1 MSLENGN
8 TCILDSR
15 SLARFCKPSGLIKRV
30 KVLASFKKPPLVTQE
45 SQLISHYDL
54 KMKKVNGYFGI
65 LCVCAKSLQSRL
77 TLYSPMDCSP
87 PGSSAHGISRQE
99 CWSGLPCLLG
109 DLPDPKIEPES
120 LMSLALA
127 DRFFTTRAT
136 GDALG
141 ILYLMLNITHLD
153 YSQLESYKL
162 VS

>member
-1 MSLENGN
+1 MSLENDN

-15 SLARFCKPSGLIKRV
+15 SSAWICKPSGFIKRV
-30 KVLASFKKPPLVTQE
+30 KVSASFKKPPLVTQE

-77 TLYSPMDCSP
+77 TLHSSVGCGP

-99 CWSGLPCLLG
+99 CWSGLPCFLG
-109 DLPDPKIEPES
+109 DLPNPKIEPES

-127 DRFFTTRAT
+127 DRFFTTRT
-136 GDALG
+136 TWDTLG

-153 YSQLESYKL
+153 
-162 VS
+162 

>member
-15 SLARFCKPSGLIKRV
+15 SSARICKPSGLIKRV
-30 KVLASFKKPPLVTQE
+30 KELASFKKPPLVTQE
-45 SQLISHYDL
+45 SQFISHYDL

-65 LCVCAKSLQSRL
+65 LCVCAVTSVMYDSSQP
-77 TLYSPMDCSP
+77 Y
-87 PGSSAHGISRQE
+87 GSSVHGISRQE